1 MYSCHL
7 FLISSASVR
16 SLLFLSFTVP
26 FLTWNVPLISTVF
39 LKRSLVFP
47 ILLFAS
53 MFFASFVEESIL
65 VSPCYSL
72 ELCMQLDISFPFSV
86 ACRFSF
92 PQLFVKPPQTT
103 TLPFC
108 ISFSLGWFWS
118 LTPLQCYKP
127 PSIALQAEDFIP
139 WIYSSLP
146 LYNHKGFALGHSWMA

>member
-16 SLLFLSFTVP
+16 SLQFLSFIVP
-26 FLTWNVPLISTVF
+26 ILTWHIPLISPVF

-47 ILLFAS
+47 ILLFAL
-53 MFFASFVEESIL
+53 FIEEGIL

-72 ELCMQLDISFPFSV
+72 ELCIQLGMSFPFSV

-103 TLPFC
+103 TLPSC

-127 PSIALQAEDFIP
+127 PSIVLQAEDFIP
-139 WIYSSLP
+139 WIHSSLP
-146 LYNHKGFALGHSWMA
+146 LYNHKGFALGHIWMA